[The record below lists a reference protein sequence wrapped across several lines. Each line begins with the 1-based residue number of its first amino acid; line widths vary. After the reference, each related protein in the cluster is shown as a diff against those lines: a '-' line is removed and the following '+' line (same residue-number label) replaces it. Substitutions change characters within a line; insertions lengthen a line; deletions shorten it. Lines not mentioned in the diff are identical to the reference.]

1 MVGILRPELP
11 HETPMTKSY
20 YVAAAWDPEA
30 GVWVSESNIPGLV
43 VEADTLGE
51 FEELVLALA
60 PEMLAENEGI
70 HNASVPV
77 DFRIQG
83 TRDLAVA

>member
-1 MVGILRPELP
+1 MVDTPYPGRP
-11 HETPMTKSY
+11 HETPMSKSY
-20 YVAAAWDPEA
+20 YVAAAWDAEA

-70 HNASVPV
+70 HNVSVPV

>member
-1 MVGILRPELP
+1 MR
-11 HETPMTKSY
+11 ETY
-20 YVAAAWDPEA
+20 YITGAWDAEA

-51 FEELVLALA
+51 FEALVLALA
-60 PEMLAENEGI
+60 PDMLAENEGI

-83 TRDLAVA
+83 TRQLAVA

>member
-1 MVGILRPELP
+1 MVDTLRSGLP
-11 HETPMTKSY
+11 HETPMRKSY
-20 YVAAAWDPEA
+20 YVAAAWDAEA
-30 GVWVSESNIPGLV
+30 SVWVSESNIPGLV

-51 FEELVLALA
+51 FETLVLALA

-83 TRDLAVA
+83 TRQLAVA